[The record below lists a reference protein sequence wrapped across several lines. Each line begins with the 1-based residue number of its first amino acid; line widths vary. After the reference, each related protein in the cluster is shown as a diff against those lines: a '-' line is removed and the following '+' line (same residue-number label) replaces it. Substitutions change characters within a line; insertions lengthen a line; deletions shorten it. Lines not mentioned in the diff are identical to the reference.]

1 MLIPIIALIVLV
13 GLGAYLFF
21 TRPTAQ
27 EAQSPV
33 SDVAFEETP
42 STSPV
47 QDEEAFKQSQL
58 DALAQAQAAK
68 VEVDALIAKADEVMA
83 KADEVLNTPAVEVA
97 PVVETAPA
105 VEAAPAEAKPKK
117 KRRYYKPKA
126 KK

>member
-27 EAQSPV
+27 EVQSPV
-33 SDVAFEETP
+33 SDVASEETP

-47 QDEEAFKQSQL
+47 DTLAEAK
-58 DALAQAQAAK
+58 AAK
-68 VEVDALIAKADEVMA
+68 VEVDAVIAKADKAIA
-83 KADEVLNTPAVEVA
+83 KADEVLNTP
-97 PVVETAPA
+97 VVETAPV
-105 VEAAPAEAKPKK
+105 VEVAPAEVKPKRK
-117 KRRYYKPKA
+117 KRYYKPKA

>member
-1 MLIPIIALIVLV
+1 MLRCEFMRALREGRWAPLLLCVVALF
-13 GLGAYLFF
+13 GLLML
-21 TRPTAQ
+21 
-27 EAQSPV
+27 
-33 SDVAFEETP
+33 
-42 STSPV
+42 PV

-105 VEAAPAEAKPKK
+105 VEAAPAETKPKK